1 METNYNKTMYMYST
15 DNYKVSS
22 IEEIINNIQ
31 NLKITDIYLD
41 KPSYYRI
48 QESNVV
54 KFLDTDFNHPIVLQK
69 ANDVYFLSINPEW
82 YLQNQE
88 LVNNLISFVSANNLV
103 NELNISSSCLI
114 TDSVIDSL
122 CRNKNLKKVNLS
134 KYEEKGYVLKFD
146 DYLKFKKSNITQV
159 HSKSVDKELQD
170 IYDPI
175 IYYNWNKKLIDHY
188 TYEDLSIGKKIYI
201 HLNKE
206 LTRDELE
213 NLKYIHPKTNI
224 ELTDDLCLNFQQI
237 QDKLKYLKKDN
248 KIILKLSDKQKFN
261 EFIFNTKIDETNL
274 FINWNNLELPVLEY
288 LKFEKLLYQLVEPAK
303 NLSPFERYI
312 YAYNITKQFK
322 EYKENNEDLLASRRL
337 YSILVNEFMV
347 CVGYA
352 VMFGDLL
359 DKLGIDNMDYHV
371 DVEVSY
377 DNVKNFKE
385 FVPEEI
391 SMKICG
397 HARRYIHIKDPK
409 YDIDGFYIADPT
421 WDNHLIKDFYNH
433 LALTDSEV
441 TNSRRYSYVSNE
453 NNLTE
458 VFNINSLEEFYEKL
472 NYFVKRID
480 YLDIKRSK
488 KRVILTLI
496 ETLEK
501 IDIKFINNLRSKYEF
516 IDQYRWPDNIL
527 ELVDEIGNYILKYVN
542 KPISGDT
549 IMKAVEEVYRHSY
562 GYNEEG
568 LQSKLSEVRS
578 YNKKRQEYCF
588 PKRYKE
594 YEDGR
599 KEMYDNEINKFDIE
613 DIPNKII

>member
-22 IEEIINNIQ
+22 IEEIIDNIQ

-41 KPSYYRI
+41 KPSYYRL
-48 QESNVV
+48 QENNVV
-54 KFLDTDFNHPIVLQK
+54 RFLDTDFNHPIVLQK
-69 ANDVYFLSINPEW
+69 TGDWYFLSINPDW

-88 LVNNLISFVSANNLV
+88 LVNYLISFVSANNLV

-114 TDSVIDSL
+114 TSDVIDSL
-122 CRNKNLKKVNLS
+122 CKNKNLKKVNLS

-146 DYLKFKKSNITQV
+146 DYLKFKNSNITQV
-159 HSKSVDKELQD
+159 DSKSVDKELHG
-170 IYDPI
+170 IYDQI
-175 IYYNWNKKLIDHY
+175 ISYNWNKKLIDHY
-188 TYEDLSIGKKIYI
+188 TYEDLSTGKKKFIY
-201 HLNKE
+201 LYKE
-206 LTRDELE
+206 LTIEELE
-213 NLKYIHPKTNI
+213 NLKYIHPNTNI
-224 ELTDDLCLNFQQI
+224 ELNDDLCLNFQQI
-237 QDKLKYLKKDN
+237 QNKLKELKKDN
-248 KIILKLSDKQKFN
+248 KIILKLSNKQKFN

-274 FINWNNLELPVLEY
+274 FVNWDNSELPVLEY

-322 EYKENNEDLLASRRL
+322 EYKENNEDLLSARRL

-347 CVGYA
+347 CVGYST
-352 VMFGDLL
+352 MFGDLL
-359 DKLGIDNMDYHV
+359 DKLGIVNMDYHV

-391 SMKICG
+391 SMKKGG

-409 YDIDGFYIADPT
+409 YNIDGFYIADPT
-421 WDNHLIKDFYNH
+421 WDNHLTKDFYNH

-441 TNSRRYSYVSNE
+441 TNSRRYSYVSNG
-453 NNLTE
+453 NNMTE

-480 YLDIKRSK
+480 YLDVKRSK
-488 KRVILTLI
+488 KRVILSLI

-516 IDQYRWPDNIL
+516 IDEYRWPDNIL

-562 GYNEEG
+562 GYKEED
-568 LQSKLSEVRS
+568 LHSKLSEVRL
-578 YNKKRQEYCF
+578 YNQKRQNFSF

-594 YEDGR
+594 YEDVR
-599 KEMYDNEINKFDIE
+599 KEIYDNEINKFEIE